1 MLIGRNGARGKHKA
15 TQAPFVTLRVP
26 PSSRRKAFYY
36 SPLNNAG
43 NGRLPPGGIG
53 RYEAKRSMQVTEGE
67 REKVKE
73 LLAVFLRRLL
83 PSFSSKMPPPSRREA
98 YMGNPF
104 TGN

>member
-1 MLIGRNGARGKHKA
+1 MHEDKAPSDGRTRLRGD
-15 TQAPFVTLRVP
+15 
-26 PSSRRKAFYY
+26 PSGEL
-36 SPLNNAG
+36 SP
-43 NGRLPPGGIG
+43 
-53 RYEAKRSMQVTEGE
+53 QVTEGE

>member
-1 MLIGRNGARGKHKA
+1 MDKAPSVPNPLEISDFLGAPLGRE
-15 TQAPFVTLRVP
+15 L
-26 PSSRRKAFYY
+26 
-36 SPLNNAG
+36 SP
-43 NGRLPPGGIG
+43 
-53 RYEAKRSMQVTEGE
+53 QVIEGE